1 MLHPNRRRTVLLWAL
16 ALGSVIAAFAWA
28 VWPHALPV
36 ATVAVVRA
44 PLVVERV
51 DQGYTRIRHV
61 HAVAAPVAGAVERIM
76 LEPGDAVAA
85 GDVVARLEPLASQPL
100 DARSAAEARAA
111 VASARAQLAA
121 ARAAQQARDDALQRI
136 EALAQRGLAAE
147 GDRIAARSAAR
158 EARAQVG
165 AAEAALRRAETTVAV
180 QVEGDGRLVEVR
192 APIAGVVL
200 RRHVDSAG
208 PVAAGQVLLELGDP
222 ADLEVVAE
230 FLSQDAVGFVPGAKA
245 TIEGWG
251 GAPVPARV
259 ARVEPVGEL
268 KISALGVEERRVRV
282 RLDFDSLPA
291 GLGHGYQVDARV
303 VADTRTDALVVPLEA
318 LVRDGSGWRAW
329 VVVAGR
335 VEARPVEVGATDG
348 RMREIV
354 QGLAAGETVVVDPPR
369 EMVAGTRVV
378 EPAG

>member
-1 MLHPNRRRTVLLWAL
+1 
-16 ALGSVIAAFAWA
+16 
-28 VWPHALPV
+28 
-36 ATVAVVRA
+36 
-44 PLVVERV
+44 
-51 DQGYTRIRHV
+51 
-61 HAVAAPVAGAVERIM
+61 
-76 LEPGDAVAA
+76 
-85 GDVVARLEPLASQPL
+85 
-100 DARSAAEARAA
+100 
-111 VASARAQLAA
+111 
-121 ARAAQQARDDALQRI
+121 
-136 EALAQRGLAAE
+136 
-147 GDRIAARSAAR
+147 
-158 EARAQVG
+158 
-165 AAEAALRRAETTVAV
+165 V
-180 QVEGDGRLVEVR
+180 QVDGDGRLVEVR

-230 FLSQDAVGFVPGAKA
+230 FLSQDAVVFVPGAKA

-251 GAPVPARV
+251 GTPVPARV

-282 RLDFDSLPA
+282 RLDFDTPPP

-303 VADTRTDALVVPLEA
+303 VADTRADVLVVPLEA

-329 VVVAGR
+329 VVVDGR

-354 QGLAAGETVVVDPPR
+354 RGLADGEVVVVDPSR
-369 EMVAGTRVV
+369 DLVAGTRVRV
-378 EPAG
+378 GS